1 MVSRKHTHI
10 KHYSF
15 TPDMSSL
22 CFSTEDI
29 PTGLDRTLRTVGPA
43 GTVPASS
50 TGKWTDVCVNFC
62 IFIACFTCE
71 QWEHSPCLGA
81 QLCASRCH
89 FESNQFWEFSF
100 MAW

>member
-1 MVSRKHTHI
+1 MISERRSVIFAGMCVPEVQFNEGEGNLNMSLLAQTNTHV

-29 PTGLDRTLRTVGPA
+29 PTGPDRTLRTVGRA

-50 TGKWTDVCVNFC
+50 TGTCV
-62 IFIACFTCE
+62 
-71 QWEHSPCLGA
+71 
-81 QLCASRCH
+81 
-89 FESNQFWEFSF
+89 
-100 MAW
+100 